1 MSPHALTSFAYPY
14 RNVLFREK
22 NIGKHGWCFPTNY
35 ATKVWLLMTVCRPN
49 DMNIF

>member
-22 NIGKHGWCFPTNY
+22 NIGKHGWCFPTNL
-35 ATKVWLLMTVCRPN
+35 ATKV
-49 DMNIF
+49 